1 MSLRLDLP
9 TGDDLTF
16 RPILHMIGQTIDWRR
31 TVVTLG
37 TFTFVLELWRLLGA
51 LSFYQRWIGSYP
63 DTIQTVVWKFLQVLV
78 VIPAVAIS
86 YRAGA
91 SFAFHELGLSQS
103 RRLALLFALVVTL
116 PSVLLRFA
124 VAGAKPQLNAATLLM
139 SAVASPLSE
148 ELLFRGYLFGQL
160 YRRAGWP
167 FWVAALANAVPFVA
181 GHFYQLSGNGW
192 EFVVSLA
199 EVLVLVG
206 VSALFAAW
214 VYVRWEYNLWVLI
227 FIHALLNLYSTIFA
241 TSETSGSGWVDNVAW
256 LVTLTLVVVGTIY
269 RKRIPLML
277 HK

>member
-1 MSLRLDLP
+1 M
-9 TGDDLTF
+9 T
-16 RPILHMIGQTIDWRR
+16 GQTIDWRR
-31 TVVTLG
+31 TVVTLAI
-37 TFTFVLELWRLLGA
+37 FTFVLELWRLLGT
-51 LSFYQRWIGSYP
+51 LSFYQRWMGSYP
-63 DTIQTVVWKFLQVLV
+63 DTVQTVVWKFLQVLA
-78 VIPAVAIS
+78 VIAAVAIS

-91 SFAFHELGLSQS
+91 NFAFHELGLSQS
-103 RRLALLFALVVTL
+103 WRIASLFALVVTL
-116 PSVLLRFA
+116 PNLLLRFA
-124 VAGAKPQLNAATLLM
+124 VAGAKPQFSAAGLLM

-167 FWVAALANAVPFVA
+167 FWAAALVNAVPFVA

-227 FIHALLNLYSTIFA
+227 LIHALLNLYSTIFA
-241 TSETSGSGWVDNVAW
+241 TSETSGLGWVDNVAW
-256 LVTLTLVVVGTIY
+256 LATLSLVVVGTIY
-269 RKRIPLML
+269 RKRIPPML
-277 HK
+277 DNPRTGSPNETRYNKG